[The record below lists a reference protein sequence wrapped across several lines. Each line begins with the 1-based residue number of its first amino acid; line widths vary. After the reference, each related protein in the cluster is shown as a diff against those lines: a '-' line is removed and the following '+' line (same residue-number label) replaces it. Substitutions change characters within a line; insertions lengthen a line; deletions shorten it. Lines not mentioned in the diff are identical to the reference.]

1 MTPFAAID
9 FETAGYDP
17 ASACSLG
24 VVAASEDGSVTEW
37 HRLIRPPVMR
47 FAPGCIAIHGI
58 RPEDVEDKPEFPAF
72 WPEIA
77 SLLRGRVVFAHNAQF
92 DMGVLGA
99 TLDRYDLPEVPF
111 RFGCTARLARHV
123 WAGLPRH
130 KLDVVAGALGF
141 SFRHHDALDDSRAC
155 AFIVRKALERNWP
168 GRENRPA
175 AERAAVRRVCRKG
188 WCAWRGSNPQPS
200 APEAD
205 ALSNWATGASGDGK
219 RGISL
224 ADQSP
229 ERKRKVIAVFRAAG
243 IVHCVDRTNP
253 SAIVRLHFL
262 NFENLASE
270 TLFKFSHF

>member
-9 FETAGYDP
+9 FETANRDA

-24 VVAASEDGSVTEW
+24 IVSVGADGTQTEW
-37 HRLIRPPVMR
+37 NRLIRPPVTR
-47 FAPGCIAIHGI
+47 FEPGFVAIHGI

-99 TLDRYDLPEVPF
+99 TLDRYDLPEIPF

-141 SFRHHDALDDSRAC
+141 SFRHHDALDDARAC
-155 AFIVRKALERNWP
+155 AFIVRKALERS
-168 GRENRPA
+168 GTDDIEAMMRTQRQKLHTF
-175 AERAAVRRVCRKG
+175 RV
-188 WCAWRGSNPQPS
+188 
-200 APEAD
+200 
-205 ALSNWATGASGDGK
+205 
-219 RGISL
+219 
-224 ADQSP
+224 
-229 ERKRKVIAVFRAAG
+229 
-243 IVHCVDRTNP
+243 HRTKQDYG
-253 SAIVRLHFL
+253 LCGEL
-262 NFENLASE
+262 L
-270 TLFKFSHF
+270 

>member
-24 VVAASEDGSVTEW
+24 VVAANEDGSVTEW

-99 TLDRYDLPEVPF
+99 TLDRYDLPEIPF

-141 SFRHHDALDDSRAC
+141 SFRHHDALDDARAC
-155 AFIVRKALERNWP
+155 AFIVRKALERS
-168 GRENRPA
+168 GTDDIDAMMRTQRQKLHTF
-175 AERAAVRRVCRKG
+175 RV
-188 WCAWRGSNPQPS
+188 
-200 APEAD
+200 
-205 ALSNWATGASGDGK
+205 
-219 RGISL
+219 
-224 ADQSP
+224 
-229 ERKRKVIAVFRAAG
+229 
-243 IVHCVDRTNP
+243 HRTKQDYG
-253 SAIVRLHFL
+253 LCGEL
-262 NFENLASE
+262 L
-270 TLFKFSHF
+270 

>member
-1 MTPFAAID
+1 MTPFVAID

-99 TLDRYDLPEVPF
+99 TLDRYNLPEVPF
-111 RFGCTARLARHV
+111 AEATFV
-123 WAGLPRH
+123 
-130 KLDVVAGALGF
+130 
-141 SFRHHDALDDSRAC
+141 S
-155 AFIVRKALERNWP
+155 AFIVRKALERS
-168 GRENRPA
+168 GTDDIEAMMRTQRQKLHTF
-175 AERAAVRRVCRKG
+175 RV
-188 WCAWRGSNPQPS
+188 
-200 APEAD
+200 
-205 ALSNWATGASGDGK
+205 
-219 RGISL
+219 
-224 ADQSP
+224 
-229 ERKRKVIAVFRAAG
+229 
-243 IVHCVDRTNP
+243 HRTKQDYG
-253 SAIVRLHFL
+253 LCGEL
-262 NFENLASE
+262 L
-270 TLFKFSHF
+270 